1 MGFRLARRQAYLS
14 FLLLALPSVASAG
27 VGPNAAVE
35 ATVREY
41 FAATPVMIEIARC
54 ESKFRQFGADGEAL
68 HGGMGSKMIGI
79 FQIYGDIHAS
89 YAHGRGMDIDTVEG
103 NMAYAKHLYD
113 REGTQ
118 PWLSSY
124 ACWGAAAGSLTGG
137 ELKLGSEGQA
147 VKDLQV
153 ALNRAGYYVAESGLG
168 SPGNET
174 TYFGALTRAAVRKFQ
189 CVHNI
194 ACGGDE
200 YSSGYGLVGQ
210 RTKDALAAVPA
221 ATTPVAVQTSAPTT
235 SIETY
240 SPEQQA
246 EIQRLQAQIVELTKL
261 LAELLK
267 SRTS

>member
-1 MGFRLARRQAYLS
+1 MGFRSARRQAYLS
-14 FLLLALPSVASAG
+14 FLLLALPCVASAG

-35 ATVREY
+35 AAVREY

-54 ESKFRQFGADGEAL
+54 ESKFRQFGAGGEAL

-79 FQIYGDIHAS
+79 FQIYGDIHAA
-89 YAHGRGMDIDTVEG
+89 YALNHDMDIDTVEG

-124 ACWGAAAGSLTGG
+124 SCWGAAAGSLTGG
-137 ELKLGSEGQA
+137 ELKLGSEGHA
-147 VKDLQV
+147 VKELQI
-153 ALNRAGYYVAESGLG
+153 ALNRAGFYVAESGLG

-189 CVHNI
+189 CVHNVV
-194 ACGGDE
+194 CGGDE
-200 YSSGYGLVGQ
+200 YSSGYGLVGEHT
-210 RTKDALAAVPA
+210 RDALAAAPA
-221 ATTPVAVQTSAPTT
+221 VSPPTTAQTNAPTT
-235 SIETY
+235 SIATY
-240 SPEQQA
+240 SPEQQV
-246 EIQRLQAQIVELTKL
+246 EIQRLQAQIAELTKL
-261 LAELLK
+261 LAELLL